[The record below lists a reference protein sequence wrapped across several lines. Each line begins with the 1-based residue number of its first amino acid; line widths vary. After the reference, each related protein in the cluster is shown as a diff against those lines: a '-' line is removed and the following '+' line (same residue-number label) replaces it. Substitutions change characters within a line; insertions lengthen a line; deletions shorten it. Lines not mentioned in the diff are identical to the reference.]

1 MTDRLSSGSDRLD
14 AVLGGGVPRNGIV
27 LIGGNP
33 GSGKTILA
41 QQYVFHN
48 ASADRPAIY
57 LTTVSEPLE
66 KILRY
71 GQSLD
76 FFDPSALGLSVI
88 YEDLGRSLNDDGL
101 AGALTRITELL
112 KQHHPGLV
120 VIDSFRALQTY
131 AADPESFRRFLH
143 ELAGR
148 LSALPI
154 TSFWVGEYNSTDTS
168 DAPEFAVADAIVSLS
183 TDREAERDR
192 RVLSVIKLRGSD
204 ALSGKHAYRLSAT
217 GIHVFPRMA
226 APVELDSYGG
236 THERLSS
243 GVPALDAMLSD
254 GYFRGSSTLLA
265 GPSGVGKTLLA
276 LHFIFAG
283 TSRGETGLIAT
294 FQENP
299 TQLDRILKGFSWSL
313 DDPGVELMYRS
324 PVDLYLDEWV
334 YDLLDTA
341 HRTGATRV
349 AIDSLGDLRA
359 SSGDDELR
367 FREYVYSLL
376 QRCARANISVVM
388 TQEVPDLFG
397 VSRLSEYGISHLSD
411 NVILLQFLRGDSQLK
426 RALSVLKARGSA
438 HDPFTRQYEITT
450 AGVIL
455 GDQFDPSQDLT

>member
-14 AVLGGGVPRNGIV
+14 TVLGGGLPRNGIV

-48 ASADRPAIY
+48 ASTDRPAIY
-57 LTTVSEPLE
+57 LTTVSEPLD

-76 FFDPSALGLSVI
+76 FFDPSALGTSVI
-88 YEDLGRSLNDDGL
+88 YDDLGRTLNEDGL
-101 AGALTRITELL
+101 AGALTSITELL
-112 KQHHPGLV
+112 KQHRPGLL
-120 VIDSFRALQTY
+120 VIDSFRALRTY
-131 AADPESFRRFLH
+131 AADPETFRGFLH

-148 LSALPI
+148 LSVLPV
-154 TSFWVGEYNSTDTS
+154 TSFWVGEYSSTDTS
-168 DAPEFAVADAIVSLS
+168 DAPEFAVADAIVSLG
-183 TDREAERDR
+183 TEREAGRDR
-192 RVLSVIKLRGSD
+192 RVLSVIKLRGSGSM
-204 ALSGKHAYRLSAT
+204 SGKHAYRLSSA

-226 APVELDSYGG
+226 DVVELDRYDRAQ
-236 THERLSS
+236 ERMSS
-243 GVPALDAMLSD
+243 GVAALDAMLSD
-254 GYFRGSSTLLA
+254 GYYRGASTLLA

-283 TSRGETGLIAT
+283 ARRGETGVIAT

-299 TQLDRILKGFSWSL
+299 TQLERILKGFSWSL

-334 YDLLDTA
+334 YDLLDTV

-349 AIDSLGDLRA
+349 AIDSLGDLAA
-359 SSGDDELR
+359 SSGDQLR
-367 FREYVYSLL
+367 FREYIYSLL

-388 TQEVPDLFG
+388 TQEVTDLFG
-397 VSRLSEYGISHLSD
+397 VTRLSEYGISHLSD
-411 NVILLQFLRGDSQLK
+411 NVILLQFLRGDSRLK
-426 RALSVLKARGSA
+426 RALTILKARGSA

-450 AGVIL
+450 DGVIL
-455 GDQFDPSQDLT
+455 GDHFDRSQDLT